1 MLFIPLPFFLHS
13 GTECPFLGFRNG
25 TRQAFCRSR
34 SKSVPESNAT
44 CQVKAT
50 VSGGDSYVT
59 SLRCTI
65 LYHVMLCSTTLYFS
79 ALYYVCIYIY
89 YIHHATGYYT
99 VLYHVI
105 LRHVTL
111 QYSITYS
118 KVKWCRTLL
127 FQLMSSLSLPS
138 SVLGG
143 LQMSRCGLL
152 GFRIASHQLCA
163 AEFRRLGVASPKL

>member
-1 MLFIPLPFFLHS
+1 M
-13 GTECPFLGFRNG
+13 
-25 TRQAFCRSR
+25 
-34 SKSVPESNAT
+34 
-44 CQVKAT
+44 
-50 VSGGDSYVT
+50 
-59 SLRCTI
+59 
-65 LYHVMLCSTTLYFS
+65 
-79 ALYYVCIYIY
+79 
-89 YIHHATGYYT
+89 
-99 VLYHVI
+99 LYHVI

-127 FQLMSSLSLPS
+127 FQLMSGLSLPS
-138 SVLGG
+138 SVSGG